1 MDRSVRVN
9 GEYFEDYSPDAE
21 EGAGEEEGASEGGLA
36 ALPGDRDYGPCLYL
50 GPSGQRCSRRALQSG
65 FCALHQPGAKRPAS
79 KTSHTKRVAA
89 AIGALGALVPWLI
102 DLLRELF
109 RHLR

>member
-1 MDRSVRVN
+1 MDRGERVN
-9 GEYFEDYSPDAE
+9 AEYSGDYPEGPDERSSQEESPSGLVAPAG
-21 EGAGEEEGASEGGLA
+21 GA
-36 ALPGDRDYGPCLYL
+36 DNGPCLYL
-50 GPSGQRCSRRALQSG
+50 GPSGQRCSRRALEGG
-65 FCALHQPGAKRPAS
+65 FCALHQPGAKSPAS

-102 DLLRELF
+102 DLIRELI